1 MWLSDEHRNNQSEGT
16 GFVCGGRCAGIK
28 IALGL
33 V

>member
-1 MWLSDEHRNNQSEGT
+1 MRLSDERRNDQSEGT

-28 IALGL
+28 IDLGL